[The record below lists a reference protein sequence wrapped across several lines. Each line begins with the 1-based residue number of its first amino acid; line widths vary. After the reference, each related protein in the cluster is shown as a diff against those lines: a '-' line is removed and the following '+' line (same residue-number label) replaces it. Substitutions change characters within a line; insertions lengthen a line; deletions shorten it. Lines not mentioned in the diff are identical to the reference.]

1 MPTSRNEDG
10 CTPLHLAA
18 GSGNLEIVKACLA
31 HGADPSIRDSTGTT
45 ALHVGS
51 VCVCCV
57 CVCLC
62 VCMRVCACVC
72 TECV

>member
-31 HGADPSIRDSTGTT
+31 HGSDPSIRDSTGTT

-51 VCVCCV
+51 VCVFV
-57 CVCLC
+57 CVCAC
-62 VCMRVCACVC
+62 VCACVC